1 MSLLNFQV
9 VRDLLAAAEQSP
21 ILNNGV
27 ATPGTGQAKST
38 ATGSTLTRL
47 VNDAK
52 TKNILTTLNAEMHSV
67 QWAENGRAFTAL
79 LNTKTGEILLKFE
92 PARR

>member
-1 MSLLNFQV
+1 MTLLNFQV
-9 VRDLLAAAEQSP
+9 VRDLLAAAEQAP
-21 ILNNGV
+21 IVTNGV

-38 ATGSTLTRL
+38 AAGSTVTRL

-52 TKNILTTLNAEMHSV
+52 TKNILTTLTPEMHSV
-67 QWAENGRAFTAL
+67 QWTENGRAFTAL